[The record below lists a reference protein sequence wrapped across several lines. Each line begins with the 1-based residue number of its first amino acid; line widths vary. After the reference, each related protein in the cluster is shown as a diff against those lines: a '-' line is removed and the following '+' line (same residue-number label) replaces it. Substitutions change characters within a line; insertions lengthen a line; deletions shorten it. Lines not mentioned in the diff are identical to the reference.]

1 MQRDRFHR
9 SLDKTLKGY
18 FQLFFVIFSYF
29 VFCLFATSEQQCS
42 RLIQKME
49 TTRQNIQKMTIFV
62 VPTPRQAPQRYFQLF
77 SIIFSY
83 FSFSMLL
90 GIFEHRCSRLVQT
103 RHNLQQ
109 IQHGVLRSL
118 GKTLKIYFQ
127 LFFAIFRYF
136 VFCLIAISEQH
147 CSQLI
152 QKMENTRHNIQQIT
166 ICAVAA
172 TRQASP
178 KLFSV
183 IVNYFQ
189 LFSRCV
195 WALS

>member
-1 MQRDRFHR
+1 MFH
-9 SLDKTLKGY
+9 DIPIPK
-18 FQLFFVIFSYF
+18 LFSVIFSYF
-29 VFCLFATSEQQCS
+29 SLLTFSLSTNSEDLCS
-42 RLIQKME
+42 RLIQKIE
-49 TTRQNIQKMTIFV
+49 TTRHNIPKWQYFFV
-62 VPTPRQAPQRYFQLF
+62 SAPRQAPQSYFQLF

-172 TRQASP
+172 TRQAPP

-189 LFSRCV
+189 LFSRCA
-195 WALS
+195 WALSWHTM